1 MGHDKNEELRE
12 EHEHQEEHR
21 QERRAEK
28 FETGDGAVDDEGSQD
43 RRRQDGISDLA

>member
-21 QERRAEK
+21 QERRDQT
-28 FETGDGAVDDEGSQD
+28 FEAGSGAVDDEGSQD
-43 RRRQDGISDLA
+43 RRRQDGVSDLS